1 MDPKTGTKLPKTEV
15 INEINKFAGDAEG
28 EVDDIEDI
36 HDESSR
42 FYNYSSKSDL
52 TICLIW
58 T

>member
-15 INEINKFAGDAEG
+15 INEINKFADDSEG

-36 HDESSR
+36 HDESSK

-52 TICLIW
+52 TICLI
-58 T
+58 